1 MTAICFCIKEHPI
14 PRPYSHCVS
23 QELNSRFMYILSTMV
38 LKILM
43 VVIIL
48 ADIIAVSLGQSSE
61 GEMVKVNECNTQ
73 CVVQ

>member
-1 MTAICFCIKEHPI
+1 MTAICLCIKEHPI

-23 QELNSRFMYILSTMV
+23 QLQELNSKFIIMKAV
-38 LKILM
+38 KILM

>member
-23 QELNSRFMYILSTMV
+23 QELNSKFISFGTMV

-43 VVIIL
+43 VIIIL
-48 ADIIAVSLGQSSE
+48 AEIIAVSLGQSE

>member
-1 MTAICFCIKEHPI
+1 MTAICFCIKEHHI
-14 PRPYSHCVS
+14 PRPYSHCVN
-23 QELNSRFMYILSTMV
+23 QELNSEILSFDTMA
-38 LKILM
+38 LKVLM

-48 ADIIAVSLGQSSE
+48 AEITTVSLGQSSE

>member
-1 MTAICFCIKEHPI
+1 
-14 PRPYSHCVS
+14 
-23 QELNSRFMYILSTMV
+23 MV

-48 ADIIAVSLGQSSE
+48 AEIIAVSLGQSSE

>member
-1 MTAICFCIKEHPI
+1 MTAICLCIKEHPI

-23 QELNSRFMYILSTMV
+23 QELNSKFTSFGTMV
-38 LKILM
+38 LKGLM